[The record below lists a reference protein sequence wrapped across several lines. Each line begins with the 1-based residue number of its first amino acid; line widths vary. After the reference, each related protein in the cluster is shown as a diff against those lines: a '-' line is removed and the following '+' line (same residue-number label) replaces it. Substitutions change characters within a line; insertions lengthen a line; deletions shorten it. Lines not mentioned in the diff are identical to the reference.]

1 MLDTAALRP
10 PRLSS
15 SNTAGPV
22 RMTRS
27 GNRQLNA
34 AVHRIAVT
42 EIHIHGIER
51 NYYRNRL
58 DAADS
63 STEALRCLKRRGERP
78 VDAARVV
85 ALWRRII
92 GRHAIF
98 PLPADN
104 CWRVATDG
112 VSPAAEGG
120 FWACRSRPRPYRLPA

>member
-1 MLDTAALRP
+1 
-10 PRLSS
+10 
-15 SNTAGPV
+15 
-22 RMTRS
+22 MTRS

-63 STEALRCLKRRGERP
+63 STEALRRGERP

-85 ALWRRII
+85 ALWRET
-92 GRHAIF
+92 
-98 PLPADN
+98 L
-104 CWRVATDG
+104 AT
-112 VSPAAEGG
+112 
-120 FWACRSRPRPYRLPA
+120 